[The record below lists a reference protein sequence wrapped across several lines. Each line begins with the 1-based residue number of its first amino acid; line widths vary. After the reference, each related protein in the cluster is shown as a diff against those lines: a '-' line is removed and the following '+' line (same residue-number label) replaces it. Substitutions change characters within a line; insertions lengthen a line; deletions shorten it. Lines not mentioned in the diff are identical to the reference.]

1 MARIGQNWPE
11 METEILCFRCF
22 NQDFGPFLTQ
32 IQADT
37 EKYVATELRSRA
49 ADPHFRHELAFDHVA
64 VGHGAVQHGRE
75 RMTGLR
81 NYIEELTARVEAGK
95 KAGQPLSE
103 IQKRMPVASIKALQA
118 DGYGALARAGRDE
131 AAMQA
136 AVNTN
141 IEHAF
146 NRLGQS

>member
-1 MARIGQNWPE
+1 
-11 METEILCFRCF
+11 
-22 NQDFGPFLTQ
+22 
-32 IQADT
+32 
-37 EKYVATELRSRA
+37 
-49 ADPHFRHELAFDHVA
+49 
-64 VGHGAVQHGRE
+64 
-75 RMTGLR
+75 MTSQR

-103 IQKRMPVASIKALQA
+103 IQRGMQVASIRALQT
-118 DGYGALARAGRDE
+118 DGYGELVRAGRDE

-141 IEHAF
+141 IEHVF